1 MGFSVLRYLLAFLL
15 STMCCP
21 FTIHMLD
28 HATNQMASTAFSNY
42 QHISTSRNVLL
53 CYSNGKER
61 MKLMDVSPCR
71 GMLLMFVLSVN
82 MAALF
87 EVLDFPPFFGLVD
100 AHSLWHALTVP
111 LTPVWYRFICEDHRH
126 LSGTRIGKAH

>member
-1 MGFSVLRYLLAFLL
+1 MGFSMLRYILAFLL
-15 STMCCP
+15 STMCCQ

-28 HATNQMASTAFSNY
+28 HATTQMACTALPNY
-42 QHISTSRNVLL
+42 QHISPSHNVLL
-53 CYSNGKER
+53 CCSNGKE
-61 MKLMDVSPCR
+61 KTTLIDVSPCR
-71 GMLLMFVLSVN
+71 GMLLIFVLSVN

-111 LTPVWYRFICEDHRH
+111 LTPVWYRFICEDHHH
-126 LSGTRIGKAH
+126 LSGTRLGKAH